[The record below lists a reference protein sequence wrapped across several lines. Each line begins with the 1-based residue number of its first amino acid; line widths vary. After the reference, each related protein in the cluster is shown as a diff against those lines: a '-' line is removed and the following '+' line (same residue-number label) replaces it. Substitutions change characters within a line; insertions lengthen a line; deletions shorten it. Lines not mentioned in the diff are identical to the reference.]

1 MDPQSLETHLEKLHE
16 DSGMPDSE
24 EEQVLPFQQDLYSSI
39 EVFQRN
45 GVKDFCQ
52 IVGFHI

>member
-24 EEQVLPFQQDLYSSI
+24 EEQVLPFQQDPYSSI